1 MHDSTFEG
9 LLVWYARRFPILRGK
24 LRVINSLWRAA
35 VGDPS
40 THRPAAMNRVGLKM
54 SCVMSEMLQRQFYF
68 LGTYLLEEDMLR
80 CWEAAATGAKVI
92 VDVGALRN
100 L

>member
-1 MHDSTFEG
+1 
-9 LLVWYARRFPILRGK
+9 
-24 LRVINSLWRAA
+24 
-35 VGDPS
+35 
-40 THRPAAMNRVGLKM
+40 MNRVGLKM